1 MARKRK
7 KINRKKDKAP
17 QTSIEE
23 YARSTADLLV
33 RMCKMAGENDCIDPV
48 FSAFRHQIDDVLDEH
63 QRGLIETL
71 FYECYQDL
79 RSIRGSEK
87 SSSNSPTEVDADH
100 TEAPEPV
107 PKEAQEK
114 IRTKIRTYP
123 DQGIPLSTPRTVTD
137 DGVDRTLFGYGV
149 KESEASGKFFIDKLL
164 EKGHYTKQDII
175 WMTGLNKDTVRKRIA
190 YIQKHIPEVVIHKNT
205 QGSTEPILRAELAS

>member
-23 YARSTADLLV
+23 YARSTAYLLV
-33 RMCKMAGENDCIDPV
+33 RMCKMAGENDCVDPV

-63 QRGLIETL
+63 QRSLIKSL
-71 FYECYQDL
+71 FHECYQDL

-87 SSSNSPTEVDADH
+87 SSSNSSTEVDADH

-107 PKEAQEK
+107 PKKAQEEVVK
-114 IRTKIRTYP
+114 ATP
-123 DQGIPLSTPRTVTD
+123 DNPSAIDWESTD

-164 EKGHYTKQDII
+164 EKGRYTKQDII

-205 QGSTEPILRAELAS
+205 QGSTEPILRAELTS